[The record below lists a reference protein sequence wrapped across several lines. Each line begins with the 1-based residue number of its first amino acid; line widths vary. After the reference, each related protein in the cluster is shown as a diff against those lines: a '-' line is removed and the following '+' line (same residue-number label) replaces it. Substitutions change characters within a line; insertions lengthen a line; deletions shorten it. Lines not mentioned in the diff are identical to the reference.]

1 MNIYKFL
8 KAPNAIAMAFVAM
21 FSAFHAV
28 NAQSLEAKF
37 EMSTNTACGTTPIK
51 FTDKSTGEID
61 SWTWDFGRGTS
72 DIVYDK
78 SENPAITFE
87 PGEYTIVLTVK
98 RGTESSS
105 YSQQLSIYEIPKAK
119 FTLSAESGCVNTEF
133 QFADATESSASIS
146 SYTWFFGDG
155 EISNQKNPKHAYKES
170 RKYTIGMTI
179 VDAHGC
185 SDNQTFTDY
194 IEVTEPLN
202 LNISATQTQS
212 CEAPL
217 TTTFTPT
224 VSGGV
229 AATYLWDFGDGETS
243 TEVSPSHTYSSDGS
257 YTVKLTAGNAAACEN
272 TISKDNFININTS
285 TVDFTITGPLC
296 VNNELVF
303 AGGSNSTINTW
314 SWNFG
319 DGSSASDASVSKTY
333 DSEGTYNVTVTAV
346 NDFGC
351 TLVQSKTIEIHSSPV
366 VSVSSDKVHGC
377 EEDDYLLVNFN
388 DNTTGGAKWSWDFGD
403 GETSEEKSPAH
414 KYTQVGVFNAVLTV
428 TDQNSCSATSEPIK
442 ITKMNPMSSF
452 SIESDDDGKFCLG
465 STVTLSESVVS
476 DFTITDYLWEPLYD
490 VSKETSRS
498 ESGNNLII
506 VYGETGEYPLS
517 LTVKDEDGCIG
528 KMEDTVKIGKKPVLP
543 TIVTE
548 NKCYKDV
555 KENGLDFT
563 VTPNDDANNWY
574 WDFGDNNKK
583 MVYEDMVN
591 HIYDAPK
598 DYHVTVLAKQ
608 YYCPA
613 DMAEID
619 IIVKAPSAEF
629 APNPE
634 AMCDFPG
641 DITFDP
647 SASQGAETY
656 LWDFG
661 DGTDKIFVEALAEE
675 GHFKWTN
682 QTTGDVISEDSTSN
696 VVVHTYQKS
705 NKYDVKLV
713 TSTDECEDDKTQT
726 LNLSGIIPGFFPDTV
741 YVCMG
746 VPVTF
751 TDTSMSDYGQITNRR
766 WIFDEDTVNTAE
778 DTYQYAFSKAGT
790 FDVSVKI
797 DNQFGCTDSLTKTSL
812 ITVYPLPDVT
822 NFDEKNEYPFG
833 CADFEVE
840 FKSYVTPSPVAALKG
855 YLWNFGDGT
864 TSEEQ
869 VPTHTYSAGIFDV
882 SLKVTD
888 ENNCTDEMKK
898 TQYIHSNKPSSTFQS
913 ENLICYDADFLPFI
927 TAVEAITYTW
937 DWGDETAQTEGNAPE
952 HSYNDVTVSDTT
964 YTVTLTATDTIGCF
978 TTTSKDVV
986 VRRPRAQFSATDS
999 IFTCPPAKVNFI
1011 NQSKGTNLS
1020 YLWNLPSTV
1029 ENPYWAFYTSGNYDI
1044 SLTVTDDEGCVDV
1057 AVKPAYISVSG
1068 PRGTLETNQ
1077 LTGCTYDTIHFY
1089 GREIFGAVK
1098 GTWYFD
1104 DGRYAVAE
1112 DVDSAIYSYKT
1123 GGNYIPSLVL
1133 EDENGCTVTV
1143 LGSKLTVYGV
1153 DLAFK
1158 TDSILCEPSTV
1169 EIKNTSISQPNE
1181 VDSWEW
1187 VLSTGDT
1194 FNTKDISVDLG
1205 YGDFNL
1211 SLTANINSCMYT
1223 MDSSS
1228 FLKILRT
1235 LDSQFET
1242 SQNPAKTME
1251 MVTFTNTTDTAFGM
1265 PVFSIWDYGTGDTSS
1280 VFDGSH
1286 SYINAGDYTVS
1297 LTTFVHEECPNTF
1310 SMPITIVKEYLI
1322 PNVFTPNGDGIN
1334 DRFLENMPEVELIIL
1349 NRWGQQVYKGF
1360 DGWDGT
1366 FNGQEMSA
1374 GTYYYLITL
1383 PNGDHFEGPLMLI
1396 RN

>member
-1 MNIYKFL
+1 D
-8 KAPNAIAMAFVAM
+8 
-21 FSAFHAV
+21 
-28 NAQSLEAKF
+28 
-37 EMSTNTACGTTPIK
+37 NT
-51 FTDKSTGEID
+51 TG
-61 SWTWDFGRGTS
+61 G
-72 DIVYDK
+72 
-78 SENPAITFE
+78 SEW
-87 PGEYTIVLTVK
+87 
-98 RGTESSS
+98 S
-105 YSQQLSIYEIPKAK
+105 
-119 FTLSAESGCVNTEF
+119 
-133 QFADATESSASIS
+133 
-146 SYTWFFGDG
+146 
-155 EISNQKNPKHAYKES
+155 
-170 RKYTIGMTI
+170 
-179 VDAHGC
+179 
-185 SDNQTFTDY
+185 
-194 IEVTEPLN
+194 
-202 LNISATQTQS
+202 
-212 CEAPL
+212 
-217 TTTFTPT
+217 
-224 VSGGV
+224 
-229 AATYLWDFGDGETS
+229 WDFGDGETS
-243 TEVSPSHTYSSDGS
+243 TEKSPS
-257 YTVKLTAGNAAACEN
+257 
-272 TISKDNFININTS
+272 
-285 TVDFTITGPLC
+285 
-296 VNNELVF
+296 
-303 AGGSNSTINTW
+303 
-314 SWNFG
+314 
-319 DGSSASDASVSKTY
+319 
-333 DSEGTYNVTVTAV
+333 
-346 NDFGC
+346 
-351 TLVQSKTIEIHSSPV
+351 
-366 VSVSSDKVHGC
+366 
-377 EEDDYLLVNFN
+377 
-388 DNTTGGAKWSWDFGD
+388 
-403 GETSEEKSPAH
+403 H
-414 KYTQVGVFNAVLTV
+414 KYTQVGVFNAILTV
-428 TDQNSCSATSEPIK
+428 TDLNSCLATSDPIK
-442 ITKMNPMSSF
+442 ITKMNPLSSF
-452 SIESDDDGKFCLG
+452 GIESDDDGKFCLG

-634 AMCDFPG
+634 AVCGFPG

-647 SASQGAETY
+647 SASQGAEKY

-726 LNLSGIIPGFFPDTV
+726 LNLSGILPGFVIDTME
-741 YVCMG
+741 VCMG
-746 VPVTF
+746 VPVNF
-751 TDTSMSDYGQITNRR
+751 KDTSVVNYGSVASRR
-766 WIFDEDTVNTAE
+766 WIFGEDTVNA
-778 DTYQYAFSKAGT
+778 DGATYAYAFSKAGT
-790 FDVSVKI
+790 FDVSLKVE
-797 DNQFGCTDSLTKTSL
+797 NNFTCTDSLLKPML
-812 ITVYPLPDVT
+812 ITVYPLPEVVY
-822 NFDEKNEYPFG
+822 FDEKNDNPYG
-833 CADFEVE
+833 CADFEVT
-840 FKSYVTPSPVAALKG
+840 FKSKVNKSSIDAEITG
-855 YLWNFGDGT
+855 YLWNFGDGQAST
-864 TSEEQ
+864 EQ
-869 VPTHTYSAGIFDV
+869 VPTHTYAAGIFDV
-882 SLKVTD
+882 SLKITD
-888 ENNCTDEMKK
+888 EKNCTDELKK
-898 TQYIHSNKPSSTFQS
+898 TQYIHSNKPSSEFQS
-913 ENLICYDADFLPFI
+913 EPLICYYTDFVPTI
-927 TAVEAITYTW
+927 KSVEAIEYTW
-937 DWGDETAQTEGNAPE
+937 DWGDESTPTTSGAPD
-952 HSYNDVTVSDTT
+952 HSYSDVTISDTT
-964 YTVTLTATDTIGCF
+964 YTVTLTAKDTIGCS
-978 TTTSKDVV
+978 TTTSKTVE
-986 VRRPRAQFSATDS
+986 VRRPISAFTASDSVFS
-999 IFTCPPAKVNFI
+999 CPPADVNFY
-1011 NQSKGTNLS
+1011 NKSTGTNLT

-1029 ENPYWAFYTSGNYDI
+1029 VNPIWQFYTSGDYDI
-1044 SLTVTDDEGCVDV
+1044 TLTVTDDEGCSDIVT
-1057 AVKPAYISVSG
+1057 KPSYISISG
-1068 PRGTLETNQ
+1068 PRGKLEINQ
-1077 LTGCTYDTIHFY
+1077 TAGCTYDTIQFT
-1089 GREIFGAVK
+1089 GKDIFGATSRQWV
-1098 GTWYFD
+1098 FD
-1104 DGRYAVAE
+1104 DGRYAITD
-1112 DVDSAIYSYKT
+1112 DVDSISYRYSI

-1133 EDENGCTVTV
+1133 TDDNGCEVTV
-1143 LGSKLTVYGV
+1143 VGDKLTVYGV
-1153 DLAFK
+1153 EFAFE
-1158 TDSILCEPSTV
+1158 TDSILCEPTTV
-1169 EIKNTSISQPNE
+1169 EIKNTSITIPIE
-1181 VDSWEW
+1181 ADSWEW
-1187 VLSTGDT
+1187 AFSTGDT
-1194 FNTKDISVDLG
+1194 IKTKDALIELG
-1205 YGDFNL
+1205 YGDFNM
-1211 SLTANINSCMYT
+1211 SLTANIGGCKYT

-1242 SQNPAKTME
+1242 SQNPAKTLE

-1297 LTTFVHEECPNTF
+1297 LTTFIHEECPNTF